1 MPLQNARVSNVVS
14 KLRDRVQ
21 KKGEAGI
28 VYSVILD
35 ETHRQIVE
43 LGGDVSLIG
52 CIEFRLTTDI
62 SADEESLQVAY
73 PFDTTNTNLPVRNET
88 VEISKN
94 SGKFFYKRISTGIT
108 PNITGAT
115 DTISNLFETTKEKT
129 KNAKEYQKVQ
139 KTNIQRKN
147 TNDNNKF
154 DGYGDYYEPQTGIHK
169 LKLYEGDK
177 IIESSFGQSIRFSAY
192 NNGSNVF
199 SPTTIIR
206 NGESGTSRETDIN
219 SLTEEDVNRDGS
231 IIVLSSN
238 QYQLPFQPGTVNS
251 NGTSDFETSPQSF
264 QAYPSDLRGDQVLI
278 NSGRVIFSAKTAEMI
293 FYSKKDYG
301 FISDGGLSVDNKF
314 GINVNVGDNINITT
328 NDRNVNINSG
338 NGSINLGS
346 TELEPLV
353 KGDTLLSLLEELI
366 DAITDQKYL
375 TPSGPT
381 AGPGP
386 TGFGPTNSP
395 KFLSIKSRLKTILSQ
410 LNTTS

>member
-192 NNGSNVF
+192 NNSSNVF